1 MTIVVTGGSG
11 YIGTLLTK
19 QLLNQNH
26 TVIVV
31 DRSAPR
37 FTHKKLYFIA
47 GDLSTAPLPYNSLE
61 RTDAVINLAGSSIFR
76 RWTPVVQEDIRAS
89 RINSTQSIVESI
101 ASATS
106 RPPVF
111 ICASATGFYGETE
124 EVIDE
129 KGVVGNGFLASVVH
143 EWETTAHQAA
153 QYGVRV
159 VSIRTA
165 PVIGKGGIIAAL
177 TTGHTLRTIARITKK
192 NFLLPWIHEKD
203 IVKAYLFALETSTL
217 QGVVNACAPN
227 PVRYQSLMKL
237 LARKYKSILVGT
249 IPSWIMKRMLGGLF
263 DEITY
268 STNII
273 PQRLL
278 DKGFIFTHNTIE
290 SALDDLAS

>member
-19 QLLNQNH
+19 ELLSQNH

-47 GDLSTAPLPYNSLE
+47 VDLSTSPLPYNILE

-76 RWTPVVQEDIRAS
+76 RWNPVVQQDIKVS

-101 ASATS
+101 AAATS

-124 EVIDE
+124 ELVDE
-129 KGVVGNGFLASVVH
+129 KGLVGEGFLAQVVH
-143 EWETTAHQAA
+143 DWESTAHQAA

-177 TTGHTLRTIARITKK
+177 TTGHMFRTLARITKK
-192 NFLLPWIHEKD
+192 NFFLPWIHEKD
-203 IVKAYLFALETSTL
+203 IVKVYLFALETSTL
-217 QGVVNACAPN
+217 QGVVNACAPS
-227 PVRYQSLMKL
+227 PVRYQTLMKL
-237 LARKYKSILVGT
+237 LAHKYKSFIIGT
-249 IPSWIMKRMLGGLF
+249 MPSWVMKKILGGLF
-263 DEITY
+263 VETTY
-268 STNII
+268 STNVV

-278 DKGFIFTHNTIE
+278 DKGFIFTHSTIE
-290 SALDDLAS
+290 SALDDLPY